1 MTLTQLYYFHAVC
14 QFQSITGA
22 ADSLHIS
29 QPSISAAIKE
39 LENEFGVILF
49 TRLYKG
55 TVPTQEGMRLFELAG
70 SLLEQAERLCQIMKD
85 VGQKRKLLRLGMP
98 PMIGSL
104 LLPRIHR
111 EFFAKNPE
119 IQVQITEGGRDRLL
133 HDLAENTIDLM
144 FLPHDTPFGDG
155 YKALPVMQ
163 LEATCCVSENHPLSS
178 LKTIS
183 VEDLRDEPL
192 VMFKNS
198 FFQTQKI
205 LQRFKE
211 KSITPNVI
219 FYTDQL
225 STMEEMTANGLSI
238 GFMFRQ
244 ISDSVPHIVNIPFDP
259 PLKSQVSVVWRS
271 GGYLFNDMNRFLT
284 YVKNTS
290 FQMKPKGDLK

>member
-1 MTLTQLYYFHAVC
+1 MTLNQLYYFHAVC

-22 ADSLHIS
+22 AEYLHIS

-39 LENEFGVILF
+39 LEKEFGVILF

-55 TVPTQEGMRLFELAG
+55 TVPTQEGARLFELAG
-70 SLLEQAERLCQIMKD
+70 QLLEQAEKLRQIMKD
-85 VGQKRKLLRLGMP
+85 VGQKRKLLRLGIP

-104 LLPRIHR
+104 LLPKIHK

-119 IQVQITEGGRDRLL
+119 IQVQIMEGGRDRLIN
-133 HDLAENTIDLM
+133 DLAENTIDLM

-155 YKALPVMQ
+155 YKTFPVMQ
-163 LEATCCVSENHPLSS
+163 LETTCCVSESHPLSA
-178 LKTIS
+178 LKAIS
-183 VEDLRDEPL
+183 VEDLKDEPL

-244 ISDSVPHIVNIPFDP
+244 ISGSVPHIVNIPFDP
-259 PLKSQVSVVWRS
+259 PMKPQVSVVWRS
-271 GGYLFNDMNRFLT
+271 GGYLFTDMNRFLT
-284 YVKNTS
+284 YIKNTS
-290 FQMKPKGDLK
+290 FQD